1 MWLQAYLNVI
11 MCERASDIDKFEIF
25 YCFAKIS
32 KISAFWLPILDKTKG
47 PGLFFRI
54 YNVFLNVYCLLFHSK
69 KRQWD
74 LPFWFIKKINFLGN

>member
-25 YCFAKIS
+25 KCFAKIS

-69 KRQWD
+69 KKTMGFTF
-74 LPFWFIKKINFLGN
+74 LVYKKN